1 MTERPTRAVRAGS
14 FDSAAGLYERG
25 RPPYPP
31 AALDW
36 LLPPGALRVLDL
48 GAGTGKLTRQLVA
61 CGLDVVA
68 VEPLDGMRAELARAV
83 PGARLLAGSAERIPL
98 ADGAVDAVVAAQA
111 WHWVDPPRAVPEVA
125 RVLAPGGTLGLM
137 WNERDERESWVA
149 ELGRIIGENRPEE
162 DGAEEDGAEEDG
174 AEEDGAEED
183 GAEEDG
189 AEEDGADDGQHNTS
203 DHPRVGPP
211 FGPLERR
218 DVPWTHRLSVPEL
231 LDMVASRSYVILMAP
246 DERQALLDRVRQL
259 AGAHPATAGQ
269 PEISLPYITQC
280 WRCRRP

>member
-1 MTERPTRAVRAGS
+1 MTDRPTRAVRAGS

-36 LLPPGALRVLDL
+36 LLPPGARRVLDL
-48 GAGTGKLTRQLVA
+48 CAGTGKLTRQLVA
-61 CGLDVVA
+61 RGLDVVA
-68 VEPLDGMRAELARAV
+68 VEPLDGMRAELVRAV
-83 PGARLLAGSAERIPL
+83 PGARVLAGSAERIPL
-98 ADGAVDAVVAAQA
+98 ADGAVDAVLAAQA
-111 WHWVDPPRAVPEVA
+111 WHWVDPPRAVREVA
-125 RVLAPGGTLGLM
+125 RVLAPGGTLGLV

-149 ELGRIIGENRPEE
+149 ELGRIIGETRPEE
-162 DGAEEDGAEEDG
+162 A
-174 AEEDGAEED
+174 
-183 GAEEDG
+183 
-189 AEEDGADDGQHNTS
+189 GADDGEDNTS

-218 DVPWTHRLSVPEL
+218 DVPWTHRLSVPGL

-246 DERQALLDRVRQL
+246 DERQALLDQVRQL
-259 AGAHPATAGQ
+259 AETHPATAGQ
-269 PEISLPYITQC
+269 PELGLPYITQC